1 MIVAGFVTMGRCM
14 IVYGRN
20 PVREALRGPRRVE
33 RVWATGA
40 AAREPWLRGASV
52 EQADPER
59 IESLA
64 GSPDHQGVCAET
76 GEFRYSDADG
86 LLAGE
91 NAVVVALD
99 QVQDPRNLGAICR
112 VAECAGAA
120 GVVIGER
127 RTAQVTPVVSH
138 TSAGAIEH
146 LPVARVRN
154 LADYLAGAKEK
165 GAWVYGAAAASD
177 AVSYDQPD
185 YSGRVVLVLGSEGK
199 GLRPR
204 VAAACDQ
211 LVALP
216 LRGRIE
222 SLNVSAAAAA
232 LLYGILQ
239 SDRPGLDNVR

>member
-1 MIVAGFVTMGRCM
+1 VN
-14 IVYGRN
+14 VYGRN
-20 PVREALRGPRRVE
+20 AVREALRGRRRVQ
-33 RVWATGA
+33 RVWASRSALGEDWLGGADVA
-40 AAREPWLRGASV
+40 AAEPAEL
-52 EQADPER
+52 
-59 IESLA
+59 ESLC
-64 GSPDHQGVCAET
+64 GSPDHQGVVADVS
-76 GEFRYSDADG
+76 EFEYADADG
-86 LLAGE
+86 LLEAE
-91 NAVVVALD
+91 NAVVVVLD

-127 RTAQVTPVVSH
+127 RTAQVTPVVCRA
-138 TSAGAIEH
+138 SAGAVEH

-154 LADYLAGAKEK
+154 LADYLAEAKQRE
-165 GAWVYGAAAASD
+165 GTWIYGAAAGPES
-177 AVSYDQPD
+177 VPYDQPD
-185 YSGRVVLVLGSEGK
+185 YSGRVVLVLGSEGS

-232 LLYGILQ
+232 LLYGILH
-239 SDRPGLDNVR
+239 SSRP

>member
-1 MIVAGFVTMGRCM
+1 V

-20 PVREALRGPRRVE
+20 PVREALRGKRNVQ
-33 RVWATGA
+33 RVWASPSVAG
-40 AAREPWLRGASV
+40 EPWLGAV
-52 EQADPER
+52 EVVPAGPTEL
-59 IESLA
+59 ESLC
-64 GSPDHQGVCAET
+64 GSPDHQGAVAEVS
-76 GEFRYSDADG
+76 EFEYAGADG
-86 LLAGE
+86 LLAADD
-91 NAVVVALD
+91 AVVVALD

-127 RTAQVTPVVSH
+127 RTAQVTPVVCRA
-138 TSAGAIEH
+138 SAGAVEH

-154 LADYLAGAKEK
+154 LADYLGEAKQRE
-165 GAWVYGAAAASD
+165 GTWIYGAATGPDS
-177 AVSYDQPD
+177 VPYDQPD
-185 YSGRVVLVLGSEGK
+185 YSGRVVLVLGSEGG

-232 LLYGILQ
+232 LLYGILH
-239 SDRPGLDNVR
+239 SGRPRLDNVR

>member
-1 MIVAGFVTMGRCM
+1 M

-20 PVREALRGPRRVE
+20 PVREALRGPRPVHA
-33 RVWATGA
+33 VWARGS
-40 AAREPWLRGASV
+40 AAREPWLRGV
-52 EQADPER
+52 EVHPADDAEL
-59 IESLA
+59 ESRA
-64 GSPDHQGVCAET
+64 GSPDHQGICAEVA
-76 GEFRYSDADG
+76 EFQYSEAG
-86 LLAGE
+86 ALLRDE
-91 NAVVVALD
+91 HAVVVALD

-127 RTAQVTPVVSH
+127 RTAQVTPVVCRA
-138 TSAGAIEH
+138 SAGAVEH

-154 LADYLAGAKEK
+154 LADYLAEAKGAD
-165 GAWVYGAAAASD
+165 AWVYGAAATPD
-177 AVSYDQPD
+177 AVDYDQPD

-199 GLRPR
+199 GLRSR

-216 LRGRIE
+216 LRGRVE

-232 LLYGILQ
+232 LLYGILH
-239 SDRPGLDNVR
+239 SGRPRLDNVR

>member
-1 MIVAGFVTMGRCM
+1 M

-20 PVREALRGPRRVE
+20 AVREALRGRRRVQ
-33 RVWATGA
+33 RIWASESAG
-40 AAREPWLRGASV
+40 REPWLRDRGV
-52 EQADPER
+52 EPTEHTAL
-59 IESLA
+59 ESLC
-64 GSPDHQGVCAET
+64 GSPDHQGVCAEVS
-76 GEFRYSDADG
+76 EFEYADADA
-86 LLAGE
+86 LLDGE
-91 NAVVVALD
+91 DAVVVVLD

-127 RTAQVTPVVSH
+127 RTAQVTPVVCRA
-138 TSAGAIEH
+138 SAGAVEH

-154 LADYLAGAKEK
+154 LADYLGAAKERA
-165 GAWVYGAAAASD
+165 GTWIYGAAVSPE
-177 AVSYDQPD
+177 AVPYDQPD
-185 YSGRVVLVLGSEGK
+185 YSGRVVLVLGSEGS

-216 LRGRIE
+216 LRGRVE

-239 SDRPGLDNVR
+239 SDRPGVDNVR